1 MSTLYE
7 DVKKRDEA
15 KTEVS
20 ANAGSGQ
27 ETAPAVTYIDD
38 TGSDADERGN
48 VGAAPMATPNVAK
61 TAITPP
67 DISNVPAPKAIDAQ
81 PKTMLELV
89 QMYGKPQ
96 SYEEEI
102 AEAARRKRLGNWAD
116 AIANLAD
123 LGTGLAGR
131 RLYSPTNKSAAAEAD
146 KRLIKLREL
155 QRGDNLRYNNA
166 LMEARYKGIQQE
178 RADKAAAAE
187 AARKA
192 QERLDKLSAQEATNK
207 LKEKELTLKGEIAK
221 AEAARKAQQDAD
233 TREYRNDMMQFR
245 LGAQKE
251 NADIKRDRTKTLSE
265 RRARG
270 KQIGFSDGAGNNVA
284 IYDNVWRGSMQ
295 SVYDALLE
303 DLATESDEGRD
314 KYIRRMQLTLTT
326 PQAKDDFVKQNWYK
340 SARVRQLMKTLSGID
355 PATMESDVV
364 LDYDPDDDIQD
375 YNPDNDQ

>member
-27 ETAPAVTYIDD
+27 ETTPAVTYIDSSGRL
-38 TGSDADERGN
+38 T
-48 VGAAPMATPNVAK
+48 APTAPSVAVDPKPIPATVDVA
-61 TAITPP
+61 PQP
-67 DISNVPAPKAIDAQ
+67 QPQ

-89 QMYGKPQ
+89 QLYGKPQ

-102 AEAARRKRLGNWAD
+102 ADAARRKRLGNWAD
-116 AIANLAD
+116 VVANLAD

-166 LMEARYKGIQQE
+166 LMDARYKDIQQE

-192 QERLDKLSAQEATNK
+192 QERADKLAAQEATNK
-207 LKEKELTLKGEIAK
+207 LKEKELELKGEIAK
-221 AEAARKAQQDAD
+221 AEAGRKAQQDAD
-233 TREYRNDMMQFR
+233 TKAYRNDMMQFR
-245 LGAQKE
+245 RGAQKE
-251 NADIKRDRTKTLSE
+251 NADIKRERTKTLGE

-303 DLATESDEGRD
+303 DLAAESNEGRD
-314 KYIRRMQLTLTT
+314 KYIKRIQLTLTT
-326 PQAKDDFVKQNWYK
+326 PEAKEDFVKQNWYK
-340 SARVRQLMKTLSGID
+340 SQKAKSIMSALSRLD
-355 PATMESDVV
+355 PATMESDVI
-364 LDYDPDDDIQD
+364 LEYDPDDDIVD
-375 YNPDNDQ
+375 YDPNND